1 MKPGGLYKKG
11 YGKRDSKFCQSAG
24 GPGRKNAGPQDEK
37 IPTRSFLMPGGG
49 QGEGEL
55 MPEAVCREVGEETG
69 LEITCSE
76 LLFVIEALI
85 ERRFTAWI

>member
-1 MKPGGLYKKG
+1 
-11 YGKRDSKFCQSAG
+11 
-24 GPGRKNAGPQDEK
+24 
-37 IPTRSFLMPGGG
+37 MPGGG